1 MKPRY
6 EIHSV
11 TLPES
16 ISSAEPSEWRQ
27 RDRAAQALFAAMQVA
42 FRDNMPLQFGRIVPE
57 DRFRQYA
64 DRYQA
69 RLRAQVDQVAGIQAR
84 ESGRRLEPCDQD
96 ALTARLRETGLRD
109 AWGNGLRVEPQP
121 GTRTFA
127 VRSAGPDGQFYTAD
141 DLVQTRE
148 DRYCLAPALWR
159 GGGTIDLRL
168 ERQDGPPKG
177 VAEITGLVSDPSSP
191 VLPRAQIK
199 LPKTPPPKSHFHTS
213 RQHRPFPFS
222 D

>member
-57 DRFRQYA
+57 DRFREYA

-84 ESGRRLEPCDQD
+84 ESGRRLEPSDQD
-96 ALTARLRETGLRD
+96 ALTARLRETGLRVASATATRID
-109 AWGNGLRVEPQP
+109 HQP
-121 GTRTFA
+121 STRP
-127 VRSAGPDGQFYTAD
+127 SAS
-141 DLVQTRE
+141 
-148 DRYCLAPALWR
+148 
-159 GGGTIDLRL
+159 
-168 ERQDGPPKG
+168 PP
-177 VAEITGLVSDPSSP
+177 TC
-191 VLPRAQIK
+191 
-199 LPKTPPPKSHFHTS
+199 
-213 RQHRPFPFS
+213 
-222 D
+222 